1 MHADDLAKSPHMARI
16 AGSVYPDINP
26 QNFYMDRQGTP
37 SKMMEASLLYNLH
50 GWKLD
55 PKIPPLTHF
64 EEAYTTTNKMV
75 RIYKVLDVSE
85 ESKTWRKTHGPGY
98 PPQLDDVIKTAK
110 AFQQIHGF

>member
-1 MHADDLAKSPHMARI
+1 
-16 AGSVYPDINP
+16 
-26 QNFYMDRQGTP
+26 
-37 SKMMEASLLYNLH
+37 MMEASLLYNLH
-50 GWKLD
+50 GLKLD

-64 EEAYTTTNKMV
+64 EEAYTTTNKMVRVRGSQGQASVVGSPISDTRRCARCWILMIRALPQV